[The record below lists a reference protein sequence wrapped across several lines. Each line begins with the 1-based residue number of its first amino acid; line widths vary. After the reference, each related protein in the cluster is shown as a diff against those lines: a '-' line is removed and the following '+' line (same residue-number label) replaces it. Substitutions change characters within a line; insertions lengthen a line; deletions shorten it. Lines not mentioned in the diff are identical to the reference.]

1 MFWTSAGVG
10 EDNQLIVYPNY
21 NCNYPTNFWE
31 DASWVRLKFTVK
43 TNNCLHVFKLKWE
56 WEWEPAAKTCKSS
69 RHLKLKLNWTHSRFH
84 APDPDIFSREFLRDL
99 SREKVTFLKTRFY
112 GAIRF
117 PCPLRS
123 YRQLQHPR
131 SPSPC
136 PARAFEKFSGRR
148 ARLIPTLEYNFAGK
162 RLITRFV

>member
-69 RHLKLKLNWTHSRFH
+69 RHLKLKLNTFT
-84 APDPDIFSREFLRDL
+84 FSRSWSWYFQPWIFAWSQPWKSDFFENSILWRHSIPLPSAQLPPTAAPEISFPL
-99 SREKVTFLKTRFY
+99 SGKSVWKIFR
-112 GAIRF
+112 A
-117 PCPLRS
+117 
-123 YRQLQHPR
+123 
-131 SPSPC
+131 
-136 PARAFEKFSGRR
+136 ARAAHSNSW
-148 ARLIPTLEYNFAGK
+148 I
-162 RLITRFV
+162 